1 MLLQIGYQAKQA
13 SNGIVAYERFKTMGQ
28 VKIL

>member
-1 MLLQIGYQAKQA
+1 MLLQIGYQA